1 MRSRYILA
9 GDIGGTKTLL
19 ALVALNS
26 YRKRGVSFLH
36 SRKYN
41 SDSYRSLEELLSSF
55 MTELSVPPGK
65 TIASIA
71 IAGVVQSGRCDVT
84 NLAWSAEEG
93 AIKSKT
99 GLAGVHLMNDFTA
112 VSFGV
117 PHLKEEELETL
128 NSAESDPHGHIATI
142 GAGTGLGESLAF
154 WSETKERLRVFQSE
168 GGHTSFAPQNY
179 EEIELL
185 KYLWDKYGHVSF
197 ERLLSGEGL
206 ANIYTFLASSE
217 PDKENKSISSEM
229 DEGDAGALISKY
241 GLHGKDELCARA
253 LDMFVS
259 IYGSEA
265 GNMALKI
272 MPTGGLYIAGG
283 IAPKIINKIQNGL
296 FMKAFLDKGRMSK
309 LLEGIP
315 VRVIMNPEVGLIGSA
330 ARGFQIARS

>member
-26 YRKRGVSFLH
+26 YKKRGVSFLH
-36 SRKYN
+36 SRKYD
-41 SDSYRSLEELLSSF
+41 SDSYRSLEELLSNF
-55 MTELSVPPGK
+55 MAELSVPPGK

-84 NLAWSAEEG
+84 NLAWTAEEG
-93 AIKSKT
+93 TIKKKT

-117 PHLKEEELETL
+117 PHLKEVELETL
-128 NSAESDPHGHIATI
+128 NSAKSDPHGPMATI

-168 GGHTSFAPQNY
+168 GGHASFAPQNN

-185 KYLWDKYGHVSF
+185 KYLMKIYSHVSF

-206 ANIYTFLASSE
+206 INIYNFLTATE
-217 PDKENKSISSEM
+217 AGKENKSISKEM
-229 DEGDAGALISKY
+229 MAGDAAAAISKY
-241 GLHGKDELCARA
+241 GIHEEDELCARA

-283 IAPKIINKIQNGL
+283 IAPKIISKLRNGL
-296 FMKAFLDKGRMSK
+296 FMRAFLDKGRMSK

-315 VRVIMNPEVGLIGSA
+315 VRVIMNPEVGLIGAA
-330 ARGFQIARS
+330 ARGFQIARG

>member
-26 YRKRGVSFLH
+26 YKKRGISFLH
-36 SRKYN
+36 SRKY
-41 SDSYRSLEELLSSF
+41 DSSSYGSLEELLSAF

-84 NLAWSAEEG
+84 NLAWSAEED
-93 AIKSKT
+93 AVKNKT
-99 GLAGVHLMNDFTA
+99 GLAGMHLMNDFTA
-112 VSFGV
+112 VSFGI
-117 PHLKEEELETL
+117 PHLEEKELETL
-128 NSAESDPHGHIATI
+128 NSAESDPHGSFATI

-154 WSETKERLRVFQSE
+154 WTEAKDRLRVFQSE
-168 GGHTSFAPQNY
+168 GGHTTFAPQNN

-185 KYLWDKYGHVSF
+185 KHLTGKYGHVSF

-206 ANIYTFLASSE
+206 INIYNFLASAH
-217 PDKENKSISSEM
+217 PAIENKVISSEM
-229 DEGDAGALISKY
+229 EKGDAAALISRY
-241 GLHGKDELCARA
+241 GLHDEDALCSRA
-253 LDMFVS
+253 LNMFVS

-283 IAPKIINKIQNGL
+283 IAPKIIDKIKNGL
-296 FMKAFLDKGRMSK
+296 FMKAFLNKGRMSE

-315 VRVIMNPEVGLIGSA
+315 VRVIMNPEVGLIGAA

>member
-26 YRKRGVSFLH
+26 YKKIGVSFLH
-36 SRKYN
+36 SRKYD
-41 SDSYRSLEELLSSF
+41 SDSYKSLEELLSNF
-55 MTELSVPPGK
+55 MAELSVPPGK
-65 TIASIA
+65 TVASIA
-71 IAGVVQSGRCDVT
+71 IAGVVQSGHCDVT
-84 NLAWSAEEG
+84 NLAWTAEEG
-93 AIKSKT
+93 NIKKKT
-99 GLAGVHLMNDFTA
+99 GLAGIHLMNDFTA

-117 PHLKEEELETL
+117 PHLKDKELETL
-128 NSAESDPHGHIATI
+128 NTAESDPHGPIATI

-168 GGHTSFAPQNY
+168 GGHASFAPQND

-185 KYLWDKYGHVSF
+185 KFLMEKYGHVSF

-206 ANIYTFLASSE
+206 VNIYNFLTSAE
-217 PDKENKSISSEM
+217 PDRENESISKEM
-229 DEGDAGALISKY
+229 EEGDGAALISKY
-241 GLHGKDELCARA
+241 GLHREDELCSRA
-253 LDMFVS
+253 LDMFVF

-283 IAPKIINKIQNGL
+283 MAPKIINKLRNGL
-296 FMKAFLDKGRMSK
+296 FMKAFLDKGRMST

-315 VRVIMNPEVGLIGSA
+315 VRVIMNPEVGLIGAA

>member
-26 YRKRGVSFLH
+26 YKKRGVSFLH
-36 SRKYN
+36 SRNYD
-41 SDSYRSLEELLSSF
+41 SDSYGSLEDLLSDF
-55 MTELSVPPGK
+55 MAELSVPPGK
-65 TIASIA
+65 TVASIA

-84 NLAWSAEEG
+84 NLAWSADEET
-93 AIKSKT
+93 IKNKT

-112 VSFGV
+112 VSFGL
-117 PHLKEEELETL
+117 PHLKEVDLETL
-128 NSAESDPHGHIATI
+128 NSAKSDPQGPMATI

-154 WSETKERLRVFQSE
+154 WSETKGHLRVFQSE
-168 GGHTSFAPQNY
+168 GGHASFAPQND

-185 KYLWDKYGHVSF
+185 KFLMKKYDHVSF

-206 ANIYTFLASSE
+206 VNIYNFLTSAE
-217 PDKENKSISSEM
+217 PDRENESISKEM
-229 DEGDAGALISKY
+229 EEGDGAAVISKY
-241 GLHGKDELCARA
+241 GLHREDELCSRA
-253 LDMFVS
+253 LDMFVF

-283 IAPKIINKIQNGL
+283 MAPKIIKKLRNGL
-296 FMKAFLDKGRMSK
+296 FMKAYLDKGRMSK

-315 VRVIMNPEVGLIGSA
+315 VRVIMNPEVGLIGAA